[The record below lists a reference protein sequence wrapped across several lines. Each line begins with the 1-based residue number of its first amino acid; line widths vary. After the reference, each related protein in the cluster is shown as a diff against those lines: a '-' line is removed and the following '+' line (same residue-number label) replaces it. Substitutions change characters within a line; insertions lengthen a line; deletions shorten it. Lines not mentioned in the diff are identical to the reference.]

1 MYEAHF
7 GLRELP
13 FSLNP
18 DPSFL
23 HFGPNH
29 SKALSILEFG
39 LASESGITVI
49 TGEIGAGKTTL
60 LRYLLNTMPTN
71 RTVGLIATTHKAFG
85 ELIHWISM
93 AFGLDH
99 RNKDKVELYDQF
111 YEYMIE
117 EYGKGNRVVLIVDE
131 AQNLD
136 AETIEELRVIS
147 NINADKNLVLQLVVV
162 GQPEL
167 AETLRRPELKQFAQ
181 RVSAY
186 YHLEPLDLLST
197 KLYIKHRMNVA
208 GAERNPFQNK
218 AVVLIHEASKGVPR
232 VINTLCH
239 FALTY
244 CFAEGRKTVS
254 EKLMKQILA
263 DHENYGL
270 FGVGTHKESDF
281 VLGSGEAINSNPH
294 ILKVN

>member
-85 ELIHWISM
+85 ELIHWICM

-147 NINADKNLVLQLVVV
+147 NINPGLDRLVVLP
-162 GQPEL
+162 GSEPI
-167 AETLRRPELKQFAQ
+167 ANSSETLASPKMARLVNELKTRYPSRFVIFDLPPILSADDALAFSPHVDAALLVVEDGVTTKDDLARSVELLKQTELLGTVLNKTSERQ
-181 RVSAY
+181 TAY
-186 YHLEPLDLLST
+186 Y
-197 KLYIKHRMNVA
+197 YN
-208 GAERNPFQNK
+208 
-218 AVVLIHEASKGVPR
+218 
-232 VINTLCH
+232 
-239 FALTY
+239 
-244 CFAEGRKTVS
+244 
-254 EKLMKQILA
+254 
-263 DHENYGL
+263 
-270 FGVGTHKESDF
+270 
-281 VLGSGEAINSNPH
+281 
-294 ILKVN
+294 